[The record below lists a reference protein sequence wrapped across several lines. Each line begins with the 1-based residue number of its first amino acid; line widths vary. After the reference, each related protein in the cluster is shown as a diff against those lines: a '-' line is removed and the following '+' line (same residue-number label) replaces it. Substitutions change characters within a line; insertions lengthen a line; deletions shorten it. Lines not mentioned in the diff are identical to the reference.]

1 MTKLTY
7 TSKTALIAAFRS
19 GVKFEIVNSNG
30 DRFPV
35 TALRPESGHATVSV
49 TTERGSSYYGI
60 KPDGTFE
67 SEHMQTVRLQYAA
80 PAVAE
85 IYPLPFATAQE
96 VQDAFDAGTQFVVKR
111 STGETRVQRIA
122 MLGTSLRVFA
132 VGDAGPYVC
141 FRSDGSNLALPEAKL
156 VVLGEIKRP
165 VKPAEPTPVPAATA
179 KTFLEQFIAGSEFHT
194 PHTRET
200 VVDVKFV
207 RGQNRMDVTLRDEAG
222 KERMTPRYNLDGT
235 HKFRPERNLVAG
247 KLPPKLV
254 ERKVTIYRHAYNGSL
269 FVIRDGEVLPSIRGI
284 SNAAKVGETTIR
296 ELQ

>member
-1 MTKLTY
+1 MTKLTF
-7 TSKTALIAAFRS
+7 TTKTALIAAFRS

-35 TALRPESGHATVSV
+35 AGMRSEVGLPTVV
-49 TTERGSSYYGI
+49 ATTERGSKYHGV

-67 SEHMQTVRLQYAA
+67 SIHMQTVRLEQAA

-85 IYPLPFATAQE
+85 VYPLPFKTYPE
-96 VQDAFDAGTQFVVKR
+96 VQEAFDAGTQFVVKR
-111 STGETRVQRIA
+111 GSGVERVRGITSSNARVTVHLADRAANYGSFRPDGENV
-122 MLGTSLRVFA
+122 
-132 VGDAGPYVC
+132 D
-141 FRSDGSNLALPEAKL
+141 LADAKL
-156 VVLGEIKRP
+156 VVRGEIKRP
-165 VKPAEPTPVPAATA
+165 VKPAVPMPVPAAPA
-179 KTFLEQFIAGSEFHT
+179 KTFLEQFIAGSEFHS

-207 RGQNRMDVTLRDEAG
+207 RGQNRMDVTLRDESG
-222 KERMTPRYNLDGT
+222 KERVTPRYNLDGT

-269 FVIRDGEVLPSIRGI
+269 FVIREGEVIPSIRGI
-284 SNAAKVGETTIR
+284 SNATKVGETTIR